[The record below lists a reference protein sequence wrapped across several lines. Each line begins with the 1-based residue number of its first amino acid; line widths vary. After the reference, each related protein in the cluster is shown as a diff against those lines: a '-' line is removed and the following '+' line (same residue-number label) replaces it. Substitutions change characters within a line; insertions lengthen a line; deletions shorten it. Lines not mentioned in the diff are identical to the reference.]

1 MVDFNV
7 DIDER
12 IVSRITLFDYR
23 FINPEEG
30 HRYVRNVDNI
40 KIGVLL
46 LFLNTAKNTI
56 FGSNLAISCKTN
68 NLYLLIVNKDTNVI
82 QMLKMSI

>member
-1 MVDFNV
+1 MHKLANSCTKR
-7 DIDER
+7 IDER
-12 IVSRITLFDYR
+12 IVSRITLLDYR

-46 LFLNTAKNTI
+46 LFLNTLKNTI

-68 NLYLLIVNKDTNVI
+68 NLH
-82 QMLKMSI
+82 